1 MKHVTYDGQFTRAD
15 LRHAYILHYRSST
28 LMVLLAVDAFLCVA
42 MLVLLLTGRWTF
54 SPQMLPT
61 IAIPFF
67 FLAMP
72 LWLPYIL
79 ARSQWRVNAALRG
92 RNSGAIRA
100 EGIHA
105 ENGLFVGDIRWNA
118 FVDYKLSPGM
128 VLLYQTPGAFY
139 LFTRQMF
146 ATDEDWDTF
155 VSLVQ
160 QRIAKP
166 QPSGRYWSIIL
177 IALLALIVVGTLIF
191 GLLPASP

>member
-1 MKHVTYDGQFTRAD
+1 MRSVTYDGQFTRTD
-15 LRHAYILHYRSST
+15 LRHAYILHYKSGI
-28 LMVLLAVDAFLCVA
+28 LAALLIADAVLCVA
-42 MLVLLLTGRWTF
+42 MLALFLTGQWTW
-54 SPQMLPT
+54 SLQMLPN
-61 IAIPFF
+61 IAIPVI
-67 FLAMP
+67 FLSAP
-72 LWLPYIL
+72 LWLPYLL

-105 ENGLFVGDIRWNA
+105 ENGLAVGDIRWSA

-128 VLLYQTPGAFY
+128 LLLYQTPNAFH

-160 QRIAKP
+160 KRIAKR
-166 QPSGRYWSIIL
+166 QPAGRNWGIVFIV
-177 IALLALIVVGTLIF
+177 LLALILIGTLIF
-191 GLLPASP
+191 GLLPSSN